1 MILIIYSACKLS
13 MYPSTINNIVK
24 KLALF
29 TSKYAFQVQDP
40 GVREEML
47 EFQDL
52 QTENTDKQK
61 LRLLHVPITI
71 SILLQ
76 KNTNID
82 FKAAFLFSVGKPS
95 SPLASKPHIWHSV
108 PAQKPADLKPL
119 NQGKRSCGERR
130 MLVIIPVMY
139 YFMGLFRQ

>member
-1 MILIIYSACKLS
+1 
-13 MYPSTINNIVK
+13 
-24 KLALF
+24 
-29 TSKYAFQVQDP
+29 
-40 GVREEML
+40 ML

-95 SPLASKPHIWHSV
+95 SPLASKPHIWHSI